1 MGVMALFIY
10 LIYLFCQS
18 TLKSTSKMNDMR
30 EYQSTNMEKGK
41 LLEQVEDSQMKL
53 IKTDMKNNT
62 EISVESL
69 EAS

>member
-1 MGVMALFIY
+1 
-10 LIYLFCQS
+10 
-18 TLKSTSKMNDMR
+18 MNDMR